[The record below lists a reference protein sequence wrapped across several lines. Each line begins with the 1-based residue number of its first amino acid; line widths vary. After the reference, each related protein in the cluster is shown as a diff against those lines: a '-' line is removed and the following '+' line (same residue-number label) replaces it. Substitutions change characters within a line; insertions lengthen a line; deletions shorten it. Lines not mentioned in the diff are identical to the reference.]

1 MNIDKNDNGNYSIV
15 MEELSSFEEGV
26 LENIVGWNDP
36 EGEGFTIS
44 FSFANGLPILNR
56 KTALRFIK
64 SFIQDLD
71 CRIVPE
77 SEDIFGRIVLDCWE
91 ANCQ

>member
-1 MNIDKNDNGNYSIV
+1 MLKSENKDGNYSIV

-26 LENIVGWNDP
+26 LENITGWNDP
-36 EGEGFTIS
+36 EGDGFTVG
-44 FSFANGLPILNR
+44 FNFANGLSILSR
-56 KTALRFIK
+56 ETTLRFIK

-77 SEDIFGRIVLDCWE
+77 SEDIFGRVILDCWE